1 MTSPRWSTLV
11 SGLVLVLSLSAGGD
25 ARAQSGFD
33 GLAGPAWGGQ
43 FGVAYG
49 NGIGYGY
56 SPYGYGSYG
65 VGYGGFGS
73 FPMPGF
79 AESLGLIP
87 QTTIAVP
94 GLSYGLTSVPGWDG
108 PRRSVPRHRVRRRR

>member
-1 MTSPRWSTLV
+1 
-11 SGLVLVLSLSAGGD
+11 
-25 ARAQSGFD
+25 
-33 GLAGPAWGGQ
+33 
-43 FGVAYG
+43 VAYG
-49 NGIGYGY
+49 NGIGYGF

-79 AESLGLIP
+79 AEALGVIP

-94 GLSYGLTSVPGWDG
+94 GLSYGVTAVPGWTARAG
-108 PRRSVPRHRVRRRR
+108 VSASIGSVGDAEGIPAYRPGVRLQRGESGKARRHRHADAPQHPRAQEFT